1 MTHQRKKGKA
11 YKSPSTGQ
19 ACDAAQYIA
28 EVVCTRK
35 SEKKNTG
42 NLGYKFWNKSHKDEY
57 QGQIVA
63 ARRLMKEFGEKTVI
77 SFLTSPK
84 GNNIYSLGF
93 FTPLP
98 FVKQAIAKF
107 KVQFDKEQAKI
118 DAQLESAEAKPE
130 IIDTYPTKPFAKQK
144 NLFSKI
150 QSMEK
155 DTNGEKDNAPKS
167 K

>member
-1 MTHQRKKGKA
+1 MTQQRRKGKA

-77 SFLTSPK
+77 SFLTSSK

-98 FVKQAIAKF
+98 FVKNAIAKF

-118 DAQLESAEAKPE
+118 DAQQKQSEPRQEVLDIQP
-130 IIDTYPTKPFAKQK
+130 IKPFAKK
-144 NLFSKI
+144 NNLFSKI
-150 QSMEK
+150 KSMEK
-155 DTNGEKDNAPKS
+155 NDNAQKDNNS
-167 K
+167 ESQ